1 MRLALHCCCFAL
13 LLLAACGSAA
23 HAQQVYRCT
32 DAQGRVAYQDRPC
45 ASGQQQQSLQ
55 LEGDAGAPVPAEPA
69 PAASAEDAQS
79 APPVTPRTQAAP
91 LPRLYVCAQA
101 SDPEKTYLSDTPQ
114 PAPYLAPLGVL
125 GYPGRGLGAMVQPS
139 APEANRH
146 PPVLHSH
153 LGRGYTWV
161 QDSCR
166 PATHEEICREVQR
179 RYDDNHRKLRSSFPS
194 DKPPLERRETE
205 LRAQLDG
212 C

>member
-1 MRLALHCCCFAL
+1 MRLALHRCFAL
-13 LLLAACGSAA
+13 LLFAAIGSAA

-32 DAQGRVAYQDRPC
+32 DAQGHVAYQDRPC
-45 ASGQQQQSLQ
+45 ASGQRQQSLQ
-55 LEGDAGAPVPAEPA
+55 LEGDAGVPAT
-69 PAASAEDAQS
+69 AASAPAPPPEDAQS
-79 APPVTPRTQAAP
+79 APRMTPRAQAAP

-101 SDPEKTYLSDTPQ
+101 SDPEKTYLSDTSQ

-125 GYPGRGLGAMVQPS
+125 GYPGRSLGAMVQPS

-146 PPVLHSH
+146 PPLVHSR
-153 LGRGYTWV
+153 LGGGYTWV

-179 RYDDNHRKLRSSFPS
+179 RYDDNHRKLRSAFPS
-194 DKPPLERRETE
+194 DKLPLEQREAE

>member
-1 MRLALHCCCFAL
+1 MRLALHRCFAL
-13 LLLAACGSAA
+13 LLLAAIGSAA
-23 HAQQVYRCT
+23 HAQQAYRCT

-45 ASGQQQQSLQ
+45 ASGQRQQALR
-55 LEGDAGAPVPAEPA
+55 LEDDAGAPAATTPA
-69 PAASAEDAQS
+69 PSAEDAPS
-79 APPVTPRTQAAP
+79 APPAPARAQPAP
-91 LPRLYVCAQA
+91 LPSLYVCAQA
-101 SDPEKTYLSDTPQ
+101 SDPQKTYLSDTPQ

-146 PPVLHSH
+146 PPVVRSPLA
-153 LGRGYTWV
+153 GGYTWV
-161 QDSCR
+161 QDACR

-179 RYDDNHRKLRSSFPS
+179 RYDDNHRKLRSAFPS
-194 DKPPLERRETE
+194 DRPPLERREAE